1 MLLFICISAQ
11 HPPNDEML
19 CCPFNI
25 AQPNPKN
32 AYQQLIN
39 INQQQTKSNQT
50 QITMRFRFISYMI
63 KKKKSSLFVQVPIL
77 PIPFPTLL
85 PSLHTNFAHSL
96 ALLLLAFTRCCCFP
110 LHPSLAKSLL
120 LYSNESS
127 ILLCFFPSARGLCY
141 ANFFFFSFIGVQ

>member
-1 MLLFICISAQ
+1 
-11 HPPNDEML
+11 ML

-39 INQQQTKSNQT
+39 INQQQKKSNQT

-85 PSLHTNFAHSL
+85 PSLPHFTLISL
-96 ALLLLAFTRCCCFP
+96 TRSLCCY
-110 LHPSLAKSLL
+110 LPSLVAAAF
-120 LYSNESS
+120 
-127 ILLCFFPSARGLCY
+127 LCSPAWP
-141 ANFFFFSFIGVQ
+141 NHFFSTQTNHQSYFVSFLLQEGFVTPTFSSSLS